1 MADITWSGAGTPN
14 LLASQG
20 ANWVGGVAPTS
31 SDNAIFTTGTG
42 ADCWWDIAEI
52 TTINHTATDMCI
64 VFGSNSVVAHTIHGA
79 FIHSG
84 TIGVNKTASSGA
96 TITFDVSNRN
106 VIFPG
111 EHQSYYNS
119 TGDTANDVTSTNTT
133 TFSNSISKLF
143 YVMNSPIDI
152 VWANGYYPTV
162 TTQTYSS
169 PHAPQDGEN
178 TYYHEVDFFK
188 LILTGTGSFRQ
199 ISAASYP
206 SSARSEANKV
216 FRVRSLESNKLPFD
230 GGKALWIFYADTA
243 GWELPL
249 SGSTLMAGNQTINKL
264 ENIRVAKGE
273 DQLNKIFIPPGQHYI
288 KKLIVDAG
296 VNMSCNRGVAELNIV
311 SRPDIRG
318 AWEFFTIADGIYR
331 SEKSNMR
338 PTLIQ
343 GGTNQTTYA
352 NAAVAFV
359 DGDALN
365 LNDPALRYEKS
376 SGTLTATAFAGDGSA
391 LTGISGGSGT
401 SDHTALSNIGTK
413 THATLDSEV
422 TANNA
427 KISYTDASA
436 VAANTA
442 KVGFTD
448 SAAIAAIEGEADL
461 ELTGKVQ
468 LEHQL
473 AVTGGADTPVAGKVI
488 IGEGYNSNSF
498 GINTAYGYLN
508 IGARNASYCHILTD
522 RNYFYFNRP
531 LQFDGGDGVYA
542 YNGDFWVKTDAG
554 YNGTPTDRLTI
565 LGGAAGAAGTRV
577 GINTTTPQTEL
588 DVAGAVRF
596 RAPVE
601 VIATDPL
608 PAIIESGTVFG
619 MVNTGPIDFTLP
631 PGAPAG
637 VQFVVINTLGNDI
650 TIRLTDPNDTLNGA
664 PNGTALATTINNGT
678 TIVCIGDVGAPSA
691 WYVMGGI

>member
-14 LLASQG
+14 LLASLA
-20 ANWVGGVAPTS
+20 ANWVGGVAPTA
-31 SDNAIFTTGTG
+31 SDNVIFTTG
-42 ADCWWDIAEI
+42 AAKDCWWDLPSI
-52 TTINHTATDMCI
+52 TNINHTATDMCI
-64 VFGSNSVVAHTIHGA
+64 VFGSNGVVAHAITGT
-79 FIHSG
+79 FIHNG

-96 TITFDVSNRN
+96 TITFNYSNRN
-106 VIFPG
+106 IIFPG

-119 TGDTANDVTSTNTT
+119 AGDTTNDVTATNTT
-133 TFSNSISKLF
+133 TFTNSISKLF

-188 LILTGTGSFRQ
+188 LTLTGSGGFRQ
-199 ISAASYP
+199 ISAQEYP
-206 SSARSEANKV
+206 SSPRLEAKKV
-216 FRVRSLESNKLPFD
+216 FRVRSFETNKQPFD
-230 GGKALWIFYADTA
+230 GGKALWIFYANTA

-249 SGSTLMAGNQTINKL
+249 SGSNIMAGSQTINKL
-264 ENIRVAKGE
+264 ENIRVAKG
-273 DQLNKIFIPPGQHYI
+273 QSGLNKILIPPGQHYI

-318 AWEFFTIADGIYR
+318 AWEFFTITDGIYR
-331 SEKSNMR
+331 SSKSGMI

-343 GGTNQTTYA
+343 GGTNQTVYTERS
-352 NAAVAFV
+352 VAFV

-365 LNDPALRYEKS
+365 LNDPALSYVKAT
-376 SGTLTATAFAGDGSA
+376 GTLSATAFVGDGSG
-391 LTGISGGSGT
+391 LTGISGGGGGT

-442 KVGFTD
+442 KVGFTNA
-448 SAAIAAIEGEADL
+448 AAISAIEGEADL
-461 ELTGKVQ
+461 ALSGEIQLTANPVQ
-468 LEHQL
+468 P
-473 AVTGGADTPVAGKVI
+473 AVGTVTIGQGTVGGIDANTL
-488 IGEGYNSNSF
+488 
-498 GINTAYGYLN
+498 GIRTNYGSLN
-508 IGARNASYCHILTD
+508 IGMQNGSYCHFRTD
-522 RNYFYFNRP
+522 ANTFYFERP
-531 LQFDGGDGVYA
+531 IQFDGGDGVYA

-554 YNGTPTDRLTI
+554 HNGTPTERMTI
-565 LGGAAGAAGTRV
+565 LGGASAANTRI
-577 GINTTTPQTEL
+577 GIANTTPQTEL
-588 DVAGAVRF
+588 DVNGAVRF

-601 VIATDPL
+601 VIATDPA
-608 PAIIESGTVFG
+608 PAVIESGTVYG
-619 MVNTGPIDFTLP
+619 MTNTGPINFTLP
-631 PGAPAG
+631 GAGLAG
-637 VQFVVINTLGNDI
+637 TQFVVINTLGNDI
-650 TIRLTDPNDTLNGA
+650 TIRLADANDTLNGVA
-664 PNGTALATTINNGT
+664 NGTALTTTIHNGT
-678 TIVCIGDVGAPSA
+678 TIVCIGDVGAPAA